1 MAPGTYTRAL
11 SSGRSPMPSSPS
23 LPSWARVALV
33 VLAVFG
39 LARGVVLVRHDPL
52 LAMANNYD
60 QIRYS
65 ICLDLAPWRPGV
77 DPAKSNPP
85 APYSRF
91 AFTPLPKGICT
102 WSSDLLFTAPVALA
116 WRASEAMGGRAI
128 HSIRRLGELR
138 FLAWLA
144 VGAWATWFFLRER
157 RVDLALAH
165 LAGFALFAMDPANTL
180 YLSTFYA
187 EAAAAFGFYVSLV
200 GIVAALVRP
209 TRGALAMAAIGAVI
223 LATSKYQHVMLSLAV
238 GAAVLIGAG
247 RAGRKVALVVLLAGA
262 LGAGIQ
268 LANGARNTPSL
279 RYVHWVNNTDYVVGI
294 LLLETSDRARI
305 VERLKVNDDCL
316 KYIQKSVY
324 AMPGSVEK
332 TCTNVMNWHSPEL
345 WWLLISDPPALARGL
360 LHIPRL
366 LLPWQP
372 RYLGAVEGGNNEHQP
387 WWMPSLD
394 LVFGERP
401 FFAWTLLLLPWLVV
415 AGCLRRGTPPLARAF
430 ALACA
435 IGAAAV
441 CLAALFGD
449 GDVEY
454 AKHVH
459 LAVNYALA
467 SLCVPIAWL
476 FGRALERSRG

>member
-1 MAPGTYTRAL
+1 
-11 SSGRSPMPSSPS
+11 MPTSQK

-33 VLAVFG
+33 VLALFALV
-39 LARGVVLVRHDPL
+39 RGIALVRHDPL

-65 ICLDLAPWRPGV
+65 LCLDIAPWRPGV
-77 DPAKSNPP
+77 DPTKSNPP

-91 AFTPLPKGICT
+91 AFQPISHDACT
-102 WSSDLLFTAPVALA
+102 WSSEFLFTVPVALA
-116 WRASEAMGGRAI
+116 WHAAEAMGGREI
-128 HSIRRLGELR
+128 HSVRRLGELR
-138 FLAWLA
+138 LLAWFV

-157 RVDLALAH
+157 RTDLALAH
-165 LAGFALFAMDPANTL
+165 LAGFGLFAMDPANTL

-187 EAAAAFGFYVSLV
+187 EAAATFGFYVSLV

-209 TRGALAMAAIGAVI
+209 TRGALAMAAFGAVV
-223 LATSKYQHVMLSLAV
+223 LASSKYQHLALSLALGV
-238 GAAVLIGAG
+238 ALLIGAG
-247 RAGRKVALVVLLAGA
+247 RAGRKAALVVLVAGA

-268 LANGARNTPSL
+268 VANGARNSASM
-279 RYVHWVNNTDYVVGI
+279 RYVHWVNSADYVVGI
-294 LLLETSDRARI
+294 LLLETSDRDRI
-305 VERLKVNDDCL
+305 VERLEVNDECL

-324 AMPGSVEK
+324 AMPGPVENTCPSVK
-332 TCTNVMNWHSPEL
+332 TWHSAEL
-345 WWLLISDPPALARGL
+345 WWLLISDPPGLARGL
-360 LHIPRL
+360 MHIPNL

-372 RYLGAVEGGNNEHQP
+372 RYLGAVEDGNNEHQP
-387 WWMPSLD
+387 VWLPSFD
-394 LVFGERP
+394 LVFSERP
-401 FFAWTLLLLPWLVV
+401 FFAWALLLLPWLVV
-415 AGCLRRGTPPLARAF
+415 AACLRRGTPAIARAF
-430 ALACA
+430 ALVCA
-435 IGAAAV
+435 VGMVEV

-476 FGRALERSRG
+476 FQRALTAKAA

>member
-1 MAPGTYTRAL
+1 
-11 SSGRSPMPSSPS
+11 MPSWSTIPR
-23 LPSWARVALV
+23 WARVALV
-33 VLAVFG
+33 VLALFA
-39 LARGVVLVRHDPL
+39 LARGIALVRHDPM

-60 QIRYS
+60 QIRYT
-65 ICLDLAPWRPGV
+65 ICLDIAPWRPGV

-91 AFTPLPKGICT
+91 AFTPLPKGICA

-116 WRASEAMGGRAI
+116 WHASEAMGGRAI
-128 HSIRRLGELR
+128 HSVRRLGELR
-138 FLAWLA
+138 LIAWFA
-144 VGAWATWFFLRER
+144 VGAWATWFLLRER

-187 EAAAAFGFYVSLV
+187 EASAAFGFYLCLV

-209 TRGALAMAAIGAVI
+209 TRGALAIAAIGAVI
-223 LATSKYQHVMLSLAV
+223 LATSKYQHLMLPIAL
-238 GAAVLIGAG
+238 GIAVLIGGG
-247 RAGRKVALVVLLAGA
+247 RSGRRVALAVLVAGA

-268 LANGARNTPSL
+268 LANGARDTPSL
-279 RYVHWVNNTDYVVGI
+279 RYVHWVNNTDYLVGV
-294 LLLETSDRARI
+294 LLPETSDRERV
-305 VERLKVNDDCL
+305 VEQLEINDECL
-316 KYIQKSVY
+316 EYIGKSVY

-332 TCTNVMNWHSPEL
+332 TCTNVMDWHSAEL
-345 WWLLISDPPALARGL
+345 WWLLISDPPGFARAL
-360 LHIPRL
+360 LHVPRL

-372 RYLGAVEGGNNEHQP
+372 GYLGAVEDGNNEHQP

-415 AGCLRRGTPPLARAF
+415 AACLRRGTSPVARAF
-430 ALACA
+430 ALVCA
-435 IGAAAV
+435 TGMIAV

-459 LAVNYALA
+459 LAVDYALA

-476 FGRALERSRG
+476 FRRALAGRSE

>member
-1 MAPGTYTRAL
+1 M
-11 SSGRSPMPSSPS
+11 SSTPTFPR
-23 LPSWARVALV
+23 WARVALV
-33 VLAVFG
+33 VLAL
-39 LARGVVLVRHDPL
+39 LALVRGITLVRHDPL

-60 QIRYS
+60 QIRYT
-65 ICLDLAPWRPGV
+65 ICLDIAPWRPGV

-116 WRASEAMGGRAI
+116 WHASEAMGGRAI
-128 HSIRRLGELR
+128 HSVRRLGELR
-138 FLAWLA
+138 LIAWFA

-187 EAAAAFGFYVSLV
+187 EAAAAFGFYLCLV

-209 TRGALAMAAIGAVI
+209 TRGALAIAAIGALI
-223 LATSKYQHVMLSLAV
+223 LATSKYQHVVLPVALGV
-238 GAAVLIGAG
+238 AVLIGAG
-247 RAGRKVALVVLLAGA
+247 RSGWKVALAVLVAGA
-262 LGAGIQ
+262 LGAAIQ
-268 LANGARNTPSL
+268 LANGARDTPSL

-294 LLLETSDRARI
+294 LLLETSDRDRVVA
-305 VERLKVNDDCL
+305 RLKVNDECL

-332 TCTNVMNWHSPEL
+332 TCTNVKNWHSAEL
-345 WWLLISDPPALARGL
+345 WWLLISDPPGLARGL
-360 LHIPRL
+360 LHIPNL

-394 LVFGERP
+394 LAFGERP
-401 FFAWTLLLLPWLVV
+401 FFAWPLLLLPWLVV
-415 AGCLRRGTPPLARAF
+415 AACLRRGTPAVARAF
-430 ALACA
+430 ALVCA
-435 IGAAAV
+435 TGMVAV

-459 LAVNYALA
+459 LAVNSALA

-476 FGRALERSRG
+476 FRRALGGRGE

>member
-1 MAPGTYTRAL
+1 M
-11 SSGRSPMPSSPS
+11 SSTPTFPR
-23 LPSWARVALV
+23 WARVALV
-33 VLAVFG
+33 VLAL
-39 LARGVVLVRHDPL
+39 LALVRGITLVRHDPL

-60 QIRYS
+60 QIRYT
-65 ICLDLAPWRPGV
+65 ICLDIAPWRPGV

-116 WRASEAMGGRAI
+116 WHASEAMGGRAI
-128 HSIRRLGELR
+128 HSVRRLGELR
-138 FLAWLA
+138 LIAWFA
-144 VGAWATWFFLRER
+144 VGAWATWVFLRER

-187 EAAAAFGFYVSLV
+187 EAAAAFGFYLCLV

-209 TRGALAMAAIGAVI
+209 TRGALAIAAIGALI
-223 LATSKYQHVMLSLAV
+223 LATSKYQHVVLPVALGV
-238 GAAVLIGAG
+238 AVLIGAG
-247 RAGRKVALVVLLAGA
+247 RSGWKVALAVLVAGA
-262 LGAGIQ
+262 LGAAIQ
-268 LANGARNTPSL
+268 LANGARDTPSL

-294 LLLETSDRARI
+294 LLLETSDRDRV
-305 VERLKVNDDCL
+305 VERLKVNDECL

-324 AMPGSVEK
+324 AMPGSVENP
-332 TCTNVMNWHSPEL
+332 CTNVKNWHSAEL
-345 WWLLISDPPALARGL
+345 WWLLISDPPGLARGL
-360 LHIPRL
+360 LHIPNL

-394 LVFGERP
+394 LAFGERP

-415 AGCLRRGTPPLARAF
+415 AACLRRGTPAVARAF
-430 ALACA
+430 ALVCA
-435 IGAAAV
+435 TGMVAV

-459 LAVNYALA
+459 LAVNSALA

-476 FGRALERSRG
+476 FRRALGGRGE

>member
-1 MAPGTYTRAL
+1 
-11 SSGRSPMPSSPS
+11 MPSLPW

-33 VLAVFG
+33 VLALFA
-39 LARGVVLVRHDPL
+39 LARGIVLVRHDPL

-65 ICLDLAPWRPGV
+65 LCLDIAPWRPGV
-77 DPAKSNPP
+77 DPTKSNPP

-91 AFTPLPKGICT
+91 AFTPLPKDACT
-102 WSSDLLFTAPVALA
+102 WSSEFLFTVPVALA
-116 WRASEAMGGRAI
+116 WHAAEAMGGRTI
-128 HSIRRLGELR
+128 HSVRRLGELR
-138 FLAWLA
+138 LLAWFA
-144 VGAWATWFFLRER
+144 VAAWATRFFLRER
-157 RVDLALAH
+157 RTDLALAH
-165 LAGFALFAMDPANTL
+165 LAGFGLVAMDPANTL

-187 EAAAAFGFYVSLV
+187 EAAAAFGFYASLV

-209 TRGALAMAAIGAVI
+209 TRGALAMAAFGAVV
-223 LATSKYQHVMLSLAV
+223 LATSKYQHVALPIVL
-238 GAAVLIGAG
+238 GLAVLIGAG
-247 RAGRKVALVVLLAGA
+247 RVGRRVALVVLIAGA

-268 LANGARNTPSL
+268 LANGARNSASM

-294 LLLETSDRARI
+294 LLLETSDRDRI
-305 VERLKVNDDCL
+305 VERLDVNAECL

-332 TCTNVMNWHSPEL
+332 TCTNVKNWHSAEL
-345 WWLLISDPPALARGL
+345 WWLLISDPPGLARAL
-360 LHIPRL
+360 MHIPNL

-372 RYLGAVEGGNNEHQP
+372 RYLGAVEDANNAHQP
-387 WWMPSLD
+387 AWMPSLD
-394 LVFGERP
+394 LAFGERP
-401 FFAWTLLLLPWLVV
+401 FFAWTLLLLPWIVV
-415 AGCLRRGTPPLARAF
+415 AACLGRGTPPLARAF

-435 IGAAAV
+435 TGMLAV

-459 LAVNYALA
+459 LAINYALA
-467 SLCVPIAWL
+467 SLCVPLGAL
-476 FGRALERSRG
+476 FHRALAGRYE

>member
-1 MAPGTYTRAL
+1 
-11 SSGRSPMPSSPS
+11 MPLSPS

-33 VLAVFG
+33 VLALLA
-39 LARGVVLVRHDPL
+39 LARGITLVRHDPL

-65 ICLDLAPWRPGV
+65 ICLDVAPWRPGV
-77 DPAKSNPP
+77 DPTKANPP

-91 AFTPLPKGICT
+91 AFAPLPKGVCA
-102 WSSDLLFTAPVALA
+102 WSSDLVFTAPVALA
-116 WRASEAMGGRAI
+116 WHASEAMGGRTI
-128 HSIRRLGELR
+128 HTVRRLGELR
-138 FLAWLA
+138 LLAWFA

-157 RVDLALAH
+157 RADLALAH

-187 EAAAAFGFYVSLV
+187 EAAAAFGFYMSLV
-200 GIVAALVRP
+200 GIGAALVRP
-209 TRGALAMAAIGAVI
+209 TRAALAVAAVGAVI
-223 LATSKYQHVMLSLAV
+223 LATSKYQHVMLPIALGS
-238 GAAVLIGAG
+238 AVLIGAG
-247 RAGRKVALVVLLAGA
+247 RNGRKVALVVLVAGA

-268 LANGARNTPSL
+268 FANGARNTASM
-279 RYVHWVNNTDYVVGI
+279 RYVHMVNNIDYTVDI
-294 LLLETSDRARI
+294 LLPETSDRDR
-305 VERLKVNDDCL
+305 VVQTLGVNDECL
-316 KYIQKSVY
+316 KYIGKSVY
-324 AMPGSVEK
+324 AMPGSADK
-332 TCTNVMNWHSPEL
+332 SCTNAPNWHSAEL

-372 RYLGAVEGGNNEHQP
+372 RYLGAVEDGNNEHQP
-387 WWMPSLD
+387 GWMPSFD
-394 LVFGERP
+394 LVFSERP
-401 FFAWTLLLLPWLVV
+401 FFAWTLLLLPWVIV
-415 AGCLRRGTPPLARAF
+415 ATCVRRPPLARAF
-430 ALACA
+430 ALVCA
-435 IGAAAV
+435 TGMAAV

-476 FGRALERSRG
+476 FQRALAERNA

>member
-1 MAPGTYTRAL
+1 
-11 SSGRSPMPSSPS
+11 MPPSQS

-33 VLAVFG
+33 ALAL
-39 LARGVVLVRHDPL
+39 LALVRGIALVRHDPL

-65 ICLDLAPWRPGV
+65 LCLDIAPWRPGV
-77 DPAKSNPP
+77 DPTKSNPP

-91 AFTPLPKGICT
+91 AFTPLPKDACT
-102 WSSDLLFTAPVALA
+102 WSSDFLFTVPVALA
-116 WRASEAMGGRAI
+116 WHASEAMGGRAI
-128 HSIRRLGELR
+128 HSVRRLGELR
-138 FLAWLA
+138 LLAWFA

-157 RVDLALAH
+157 RIDLALAH

-187 EAAAAFGFYVSLV
+187 EAAAAFGFYVTLV

-209 TRGALAMAAIGAVI
+209 TRGALAMAAFGAVV
-223 LATSKYQHVMLSLAV
+223 LATSKYQHVMLPIAL
-238 GAAVLIGAG
+238 GIAVLLAAG
-247 RAGRKVALVVLLAGA
+247 RTGRKVALVVLVAGA

-268 LANGARNTPSL
+268 LANGARNSASM

-294 LLLETSDRARI
+294 LLLETSDRDRI
-305 VERLKVNDDCL
+305 VEKLKVNDECL

-332 TCTNVMNWHSPEL
+332 TCTNVMNWHSPML
-345 WWLLISDPPALARGL
+345 WWLLISDPPGLARGL
-360 LHIPRL
+360 MHIPNL

-372 RYLGAVEGGNNEHQP
+372 RYLGAVEDGNNEHQP
-387 WWMPSLD
+387 LWMPSLD
-394 LVFGERP
+394 LAFSERP
-401 FFAWTLLLLPWLVV
+401 FFAWTLLLLPWIVF
-415 AGCLRRGTPPLARAF
+415 AACLRRGTPPLARAF
-430 ALACA
+430 ALVCA
-435 IGAAAV
+435 TGMLAV

-476 FGRALERSRG
+476 FQRALAKPA

>member
-1 MAPGTYTRAL
+1 M
-11 SSGRSPMPSSPS
+11 SSTPTFPR
-23 LPSWARVALV
+23 WARVALV
-33 VLAVFG
+33 VLAL
-39 LARGVVLVRHDPL
+39 LALVRGITLVRHDPL

-60 QIRYS
+60 QIRYT
-65 ICLDLAPWRPGV
+65 ICLDIAPWRPGV

-116 WRASEAMGGRAI
+116 WHASEAMGGRAI
-128 HSIRRLGELR
+128 HSVRRLGELR
-138 FLAWLA
+138 LIAWFA
-144 VGAWATWFFLRER
+144 VGAWATWVFLRER

-187 EAAAAFGFYVSLV
+187 EAAAAFGFYLCLV

-209 TRGALAMAAIGAVI
+209 TRGALAIAAIGALI
-223 LATSKYQHVMLSLAV
+223 LATSKYQHVVLPIALGV
-238 GAAVLIGAG
+238 AVLIGAG
-247 RAGRKVALVVLLAGA
+247 RSGWKVALAVLVAGA
-262 LGAGIQ
+262 LGAAIQ
-268 LANGARNTPSL
+268 LANGARDTPSL

-294 LLLETSDRARI
+294 LLLETSDRDRV
-305 VERLKVNDDCL
+305 VERLKVNDECL

-332 TCTNVMNWHSPEL
+332 TCTNVKNWHSAEL
-345 WWLLISDPPALARGL
+345 WWLLISDPPGLARGL
-360 LHIPRL
+360 LHIPNL

-394 LVFGERP
+394 LAFGERP

-415 AGCLRRGTPPLARAF
+415 AACLRRGTPAVARAF
-430 ALACA
+430 ALVCA
-435 IGAAAV
+435 TGMVAV

-459 LAVNYALA
+459 LAVNSALA

-476 FGRALERSRG
+476 FRRALGGRGE

>member
-1 MAPGTYTRAL
+1 ML
-11 SSGRSPMPSSPS
+11 SSPS
-23 LPSWARVALV
+23 LPSWARIALVALA
-33 VLAVFG
+33 LFA
-39 LARGVVLVRHDPL
+39 LARGTALVRHDPL
-52 LAMANNYD
+52 LALANNYD
-60 QIRYS
+60 QIRYTS
-65 ICLDLAPWRPGV
+65 CLDIAPWRPGV
-77 DPAKSNPP
+77 DPGKANPP

-91 AFTPLPKGICT
+91 AFTPLPKDICA

-116 WRASEAMGGRAI
+116 WHAAEAMGARTI
-128 HSIRRLGELR
+128 HSVRRLGELR
-138 FLAWLA
+138 LVAWFA

-165 LAGFALFAMDPANTL
+165 LAGFGLFAMDPANTL

-209 TRGALAMAAIGAVI
+209 TRGALAMAAFGAMV
-223 LATSKYQHVMLSLAV
+223 LATSKFQHVALPIVL
-238 GAAVLIGAG
+238 GIAVLIGAG
-247 RAGRKVALVVLLAGA
+247 RAGLKVAIVVLVAGA

-268 LANGARNTPSL
+268 LANGARNSTSM
-279 RYVHWVNNTDYVVGI
+279 RYVHWINDTDYLVGV
-294 LLLETSDRARI
+294 LLPETSDRDRI
-305 VERLKVNDDCL
+305 VERLQVNDECL
-316 KYIQKSVY
+316 RYIHKSVY

-332 TCTNVMNWHSPEL
+332 TCTNVENWNSAKL
-345 WWLLISDPPALARGL
+345 WWLLVSDPPGLARAL
-360 LHIPRL
+360 MHIPKL

-372 RYLGAVEGGNNEHQP
+372 GYLGAVEDGNNEHQP

-415 AGCLRRGTPPLARAF
+415 AACVRRGTPALARAF

-435 IGAAAV
+435 SGMLAV

-467 SLCVPIAWL
+467 SLCVPIAAL
-476 FGRALERSRG
+476 FQAALAGQHE